1 MSRGS
6 VNKAII
12 LGNLG
17 RDPEVRSTSSG
28 QMVANFSIATNRVYT
43 DRDGQ
48 RQEQTE
54 WHNIVAWARLA
65 EIAEQYLKKGDQVY
79 IEGRIQTRSWEDQS
93 GETRRTTEIVV
104 QEMQMLGGARGGI
117 DRGGSETGRDEVAG
131 PAGGGPGTVD
141 EEDEDLPF

>member
-104 QEMQMLGGARGGI
+104 QEMQMLGGARGGS
-117 DRGGSETGRDEVAG
+117 DREGSGAAGDDVAG
-131 PAGGGPGTVD
+131 AAGGGTGVVD

>member
-1 MSRGS
+1 
-6 VNKAII
+6 
-12 LGNLG
+12 
-17 RDPEVRSTSSG
+17 
-28 QMVANFSIATNRVYT
+28 MVANFSVATNRVYT

-79 IEGRIQTRSWEDQS
+79 IEGRLQTRSWEDQS

-104 QEMQMLGGARGGI
+104 QEMQMLGGARGGF
-117 DRGGSETGRDEVAG
+117 DRGGSEAAG
-131 PAGGGPGTVD
+131 DDSAGAGGGGPGVVD